1 MCIEQYILGKIF
13 ISWYQHWDI
22 IFKCYQKNRLQTWK
36 KRMTNGFC
44 SLLVNLIRIMLQ
56 NSVIMH
62 VWVKVS
68 MLACLG
74 LLIWIEFMLWTH
86 CSIDYFSFCLVRLF
100 QFLRWVSLFLQSQEE
115 VCDLLHAAPFQNI
128 LPRVHVKGK
137 LMSMYACR
145 RGYAVFL
152 ACFIWAVPHTY
163 PLQPTLEQ
171 KVSVWMQRWSVW
183 RPNTQHCIWC
193 L

>member
-1 MCIEQYILGKIF
+1 
-13 ISWYQHWDI
+13 
-22 IFKCYQKNRLQTWK
+22 
-36 KRMTNGFC
+36 MTNGFC
-44 SLLVNLIRIMLQ
+44 ALLVNLINITHQ

-62 VWVKVS
+62 VCVNVGLSQTAYLNLIHALNPLFYWLLQLLPLKIVSDSEMSVSFSCSLKRRCVTCCMQHPSRTSCQEFTLKVS
-68 MLACLG
+68 SCLCMLAV
-74 LLIWIEFMLWTH
+74 EDMQ
-86 CSIDYFSFCLVRLF
+86 Y
-100 QFLRWVSLFLQSQEE
+100 
-115 VCDLLHAAPFQNI
+115 
-128 LPRVHVKGK
+128 
-137 LMSMYACR
+137 
-145 RGYAVFL
+145 FL